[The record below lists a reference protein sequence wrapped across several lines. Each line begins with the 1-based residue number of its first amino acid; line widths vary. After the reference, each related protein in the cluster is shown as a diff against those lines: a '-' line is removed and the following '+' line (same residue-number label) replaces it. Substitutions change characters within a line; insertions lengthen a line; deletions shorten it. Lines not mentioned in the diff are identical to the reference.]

1 MMNDK
6 VVMLCILSTLTI
18 WFVIVGNIFCGKIC
32 PVGYA
37 QDLIF
42 KIPFFVKI
50 KTFKF
55 DKNLRLLKYISVM
68 INFLLLPILAS
79 FGIYQAVQNNREAE
93 PPIIGIIIILV
104 ILMIIT
110 VIIRRPYCKYL
121 CPIGAVSSLFNK
133 VSFYK
138 YKILNDECIKCGAC
152 SKVCKM
158 NIVPYQMNNSL
169 ECIRCGLCK
178 KICPR
183 NAIVSGFNAK
193 KL

>member
-6 VVMLCILSTLTI
+6 IVMLCILGTLTI
-18 WFVIVGNIFCGKIC
+18 WFIIVGKFFCGKIC

-55 DKNLRLLKYISVM
+55 DKYIRLLKYISIL
-68 INFLLLPILAS
+68 INFLLLPILAAL
-79 FGIYQAVQNNREAE
+79 GIYQAVQNNRESE
-93 PPIIGIIIILV
+93 PPIIVMVIILV
-104 ILMIIT
+104 ILMAIT
-110 VIIRRPYCKYL
+110 VIVRRPYCKYL

-133 VSFYK
+133 FSFYK
-138 YKILNDECIKCGAC
+138 YKILNAKCIKCGAC

-178 KICPR
+178 KICPK
-183 NAIVSGFNAK
+183 NAIVSGFNTK